1 MSHCRA
7 KRVRSFIVRIF
18 LSTGELSGDAH
29 AAHLVRALRTEA
41 AARGIPLE
49 IAAIGSRHLKE
60 VVDELWEDTLTW
72 AGIGIIDSIRVGPKV
87 TAGFRRVKARMEAW
101 KPDLVIGVDYRV
113 VNVRLLQAAQAIG
126 AKTVY
131 YFPPVSWGTTTAKAR
146 QTMVRLYEGKEQG
159 KKKLNRFDR
168 VAACTDLVLLTY
180 PISEAEYI
188 AAGANVHYIGHPLW
202 NALQSEL
209 NESPDDVRARYG
221 VAPMSDA
228 PGSPLLVGVF
238 PGSRE
243 QELRDIWPILREFLR
258 TRGPHWT
265 HVTWLVSV
273 SHPRYRPQLERD
285 VAALPLAV
293 RKRTQLIDGMD
304 PNVLRAMD
312 LVLMKSGT
320 AAQTALLLGIPMVS
334 FYRFGL
340 PPILGPIILAVS
352 RSLFMNLPFYTFPN
366 LIAGRAVIPEL
377 TQEGFTLDRLTAA
390 VEPLLADPA
399 ARAAQA
405 ADLHS
410 LQDRLIRP
418 DALTKAASMSLDL
431 LGSTPP

>member
-1 MSHCRA
+1 M
-7 KRVRSFIVRIF
+7 RIF

-29 AAHLVRALRTEA
+29 AAHLVRALRAEA

-49 IAAIGSRHLKE
+49 IAAIGSRHLQE

-131 YFPPVSWGTTTAKAR
+131 YFPPVSWGTTKTKAR
-146 QTMVRLYEGKEQG
+146 ETMVRLYEGKDPP

-188 AAGANVHYIGHPLW
+188 TAGANVHYIGHPLW
-202 NALQSEL
+202 NALQAEL
-209 NESPDDVRARYG
+209 HEAPDAVRARYG
-221 VAPMSDA
+221 VAPMSET

-238 PGSRE
+238 PGSRD
-243 QELRDIWPILREFLR
+243 QELRDIWPLLRDFLRE
-258 TRGPHWT
+258 RGSHWPQ
-265 HVTWLVSV
+265 VTWLVSV

-285 VAALPLAV
+285 VASLPEAV
-293 RKRTQLIDGMD
+293 RANTQLIEGMD
-304 PNVLRAMD
+304 PNELRAMD

-320 AAQTALLLGIPMVS
+320 AAQTALLLGVPMVS

-352 RSLFMNLPFYTFPN
+352 RSLFMNLPFYSFPN
-366 LIAGRAVIPEL
+366 LIAGRAVVPEI
-377 TQEGFTLDRLTAA
+377 TQEGFTVATLTMA
-390 VEPLLADPA
+390 VESLLSDPA
-399 ARAAQA
+399 ARDAQA
-405 ADLHS
+405 DDLRTV
-410 LQDRLIRP
+410 QAQLIRP

-431 LGSTPP
+431 IAPSKS

>member
-1 MSHCRA
+1 
-7 KRVRSFIVRIF
+7 VRIF

-41 AARGIPLE
+41 ASRGISLE

-72 AGIGIIDSIRVGPKV
+72 AGIGIIDSLRVGPKV

-131 YFPPVSWGTTTAKAR
+131 YFPPVQWGGLSKTKAR
-146 QTMVRLYEGKEQG
+146 QAMVKMYEGKGAAREAG

-188 AAGANVHYIGHPLW
+188 TAGANVHYIGHPLW
-202 NALQSEL
+202 NALQAEMH
-209 NESPDDVRARYG
+209 ESPDDVRARYG
-221 VAPMSDA
+221 VAPMSND

-238 PGSRE
+238 PGSRD
-243 QELRDIWPILREFLR
+243 QELRDIWPLLREFLR
-258 TRGPHWT
+258 ARGPHWP

-285 VAALPLAV
+285 VAALPAV
-293 RKRTQLIDGMD
+293 VRERTQLIDGMD

-340 PPILGPIILAVS
+340 PPVLGPLILAVS
-352 RSLFMNLPFYTFPN
+352 RSLFMNLPFYSFPN
-366 LIAGRAVIPEL
+366 LIAGRAVVPEI
-377 TQEGFTLDRLTAA
+377 TQEGFTLATLTAA
-390 VEPLLADPA
+390 VEPLLSDPA

-405 ADLHS
+405 GDLIS
-410 LQDRLIRP
+410 LQDQLVRP
-418 DALTKAASMSLDL
+418 DALTRAASMSLDL
-431 LGSTPP
+431 IASAKS